1 MHQANQLSL
10 YPVNIISQQQAS
22 QSSMYPASIVS
33 QQLANNPQ
41 SLVMNLMMMMAT

>member
-10 YPVNIISQQQAS
+10 YPVNI
-22 QSSMYPASIVS
+22 ASIVS